1 MTLTDAERRLV
12 LELADELAARYGVR
26 PDLLPG
32 MAEILG
38 GGDGKA
44 ARQAERRREFA
55 ARYGVREQDV
65 PDFGEEGQG
74 D

>member
-1 MTLTDAERRLV
+1 MTLTDEERAAL
-12 LELADELAARYGVR
+12 LALADDLARRYGIR
-26 PDLLPG
+26 ADCLPG